1 MKIFKKATGGYLSD
15 LEKSKPELFKTINEY
30 RTRLAGLDNGADL
43 QRTFDKRANIQY
55 AATKN
60 MPELERDAYIKS
72 VEKEFATATDKQ
84 FEDLQKDLKSEKRFV
99 PTYRYAA
106 DQTSFGPTSG
116 YYRNLQ
122 DEIDQKRKSL
132 EGLQITE
139 KKTGTRTPYIRE
151 YSRGNVGLAGYQPP
165 PPSKPVYELPKGYS
179 KEFRTAGTG
188 AFGQGAGRT
197 AFGQQGQNT
206 GPYGTYSP
214 SDYYVKGSPEKYTYS
229 VTRAQKAGD
238 TDYDKVMSEIGRL
251 EKRHKYRN
259 LYNTS
264 SPSVSSANIYSSMG
278 MGAAQN
284 PPPRRNKIEARG
296 AFSRI
301 QPRQMNKGGEIKGKG
316 KAIRGFK
323 FGGVK

>member
-1 MKIFKKATGGYLSD
+1 MKIFKKATGGYLSE

-84 FEDLQKDLKSEKRFV
+84 FEDLQKDLKSKKRFV

-139 KKTGTRTPYIRE
+139 KKTGTRTPYILE
-151 YSRGNVGLAGYQPP
+151 RGSSGAGLAGYRPP
-165 PPSKPVYELPKGYS
+165 PPSKPVYELPSDYS
-179 KEFRTAGTG
+179 KEFRTAGSG

-197 AFGQQGQNT
+197 AYGRPGQNT
-206 GPYGTYSP
+206 GAYGTYNP

-238 TDYDKVMSEIGRL
+238 TEYDKIMSEIGRL

-264 SPSVSSANIYSSMG
+264 SPTVSSANIYSSMG
-278 MGAAQN
+278 IGAAQT

-323 FGGVK
+323 FGGIK